1 MIFKFLLLL
10 LMQLVVVSSCLGA
23 SKGMGE
29 AFPRSYP
36 EMVPAPFSQD
46 AATAE
51 LKTAGCQ
58 TCHAKAEHKTMH
70 KAPSV
75 VLGCTDCHGGNAN
88 VQWAGDL
95 WVAPEA
101 ALASHASAEPHP
113 DKGGA
118 GKDLA
123 GEDHHGDDH
132 YDAHGDDHDYP
143 SGYKAAMD
151 EAHILPTYPNVWPGS
166 ENPKRSFAKLLK
178 ESPEFVRFMNPS
190 D

>member
-1 MIFKFLLLL
+1 MIFKFLLLF

-29 AFPRSYP
+29 AFPRIYP

-46 AATAE
+46 AATAQ

-101 ALASHASAEPHP
+101 C
-113 DKGGA
+113 G
-118 GKDLA
+118 
-123 GEDHHGDDH
+123 
-132 YDAHGDDHDYP
+132 
-143 SGYKAAMD
+143 
-151 EAHILPTYPNVWPGS
+151 
-166 ENPKRSFAKLLK
+166 
-178 ESPEFVRFMNPS
+178 
-190 D
+190 

>member
-1 MIFKFLLLL
+1 
-10 LMQLVVVSSCLGA
+10 
-23 SKGMGE
+23 MGK

-46 AATAE
+46 AATAQ

-101 ALASHASAEPHP
+101 AVASHASAE
-113 DKGGA
+113 
-118 GKDLA
+118 L
-123 GEDHHGDDH
+123 
-132 YDAHGDDHDYP
+132 
-143 SGYKAAMD
+143 
-151 EAHILPTYPNVWPGS
+151 ILIKVMQ
-166 ENPKRSFAKLLK
+166 AKI
-178 ESPEFVRFMNPS
+178 SQVRIIMVTIIMTPMG
-190 D
+190 

>member
-1 MIFKFLLLL
+1 
-10 LMQLVVVSSCLGA
+10 MQLVVVSSCLGA

-101 ALASHASAEPHP
+101 SEASVAAEP
-113 DKGGA
+113 A
-118 GKDLA
+118 GLGSMDAASRMPLEPRRVMIATASIDL
-123 GEDHHGDDH
+123 
-132 YDAHGDDHDYP
+132 
-143 SGYKAAMD
+143 
-151 EAHILPTYPNVWPGS
+151 IGS
-166 ENPKRSFAKLLK
+166 RPWEPCSFL
-178 ESPEFVRFMNPS
+178 EF
-190 D
+190 

>member
-1 MIFKFLLLL
+1 MIFKFLLLF

-29 AFPRSYP
+29 AFPRIYP
-36 EMVPAPFSQD
+36 EMVPAPFSQN
-46 AATAE
+46 AATAQ

-95 WVAPEA
+95 WVAPETA
-101 ALASHASAEPHP
+101 VASHASAALDP
-113 DKGGA
+113 DKGHA
-118 GKDLA
+118 GKSSQVRIIMVTIIMTPMGMTTITRLVTKRQWTRPISYQPTRVF
-123 GEDHHGDDH
+123 GRVVR
-132 YDAHGDDHDYP
+132 
-143 SGYKAAMD
+143 
-151 EAHILPTYPNVWPGS
+151 ILNDPLRNC
-166 ENPKRSFAKLLK
+166 
-178 ESPEFVRFMNPS
+178 
-190 D
+190 